1 MRPAVSQAGTGL
13 VEVLVALALVAG
25 GLALLFGSG
34 GDGALRQRRA
44 NDVQAALLVAESR
57 LAAGIATPLAPGRVD
72 GREGPLVY
80 SVTTSPYGAAEGST
94 AGRLWLV
101 TVSVGRPGG
110 KPLASLR
117 SLRLGPP

>member
-1 MRPAVSQAGTGL
+1 MRRPASQAGAGL

-25 GLALLFGSG
+25 GLALLFGTG

-57 LAAGIATPLAPGRVD
+57 LAAGVAGPLAAGRVD

-80 SVTTSPYGAAEGST
+80 SVTTAPYGVAQGSA

-110 KPLASLR
+110 TPLASLR